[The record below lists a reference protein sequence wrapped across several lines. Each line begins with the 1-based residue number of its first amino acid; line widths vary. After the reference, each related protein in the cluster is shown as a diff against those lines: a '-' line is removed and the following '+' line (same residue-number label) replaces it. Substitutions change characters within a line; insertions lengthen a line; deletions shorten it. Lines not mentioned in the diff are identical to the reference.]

1 MTEINPLRFCLTG
14 DTEEIVDRLLGEFTL
29 SCIGKNDM
37 SLVAGFL
44 ASAAIVIAAHCQQ
57 TGQDF
62 AKVSEM
68 SRDQFDL
75 ALKVAG
81 EHAKSR

>member
-1 MTEINPLRFCLTG
+1 MTKINPLRFCLTG
-14 DTEEIVDRLLGEFTL
+14 ETEEIVDRLFGEFAL

-37 SLVAGFL
+37 SLVSGFL
-44 ASAAIVIAAHCQQ
+44 ASAAIMIAAHCQQ

-62 AKVSEM
+62 AELSEM
-68 SRDQFDL
+68 SRHQFDL

-81 EHAKSR
+81 ERAK